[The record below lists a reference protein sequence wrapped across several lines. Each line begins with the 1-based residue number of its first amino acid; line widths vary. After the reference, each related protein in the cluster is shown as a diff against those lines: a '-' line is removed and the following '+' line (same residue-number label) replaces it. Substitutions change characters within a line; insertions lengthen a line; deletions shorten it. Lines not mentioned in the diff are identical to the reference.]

1 MRLLRLTNY
10 LLLLILLVFI
20 PLANDDDDDLI
31 DGFSDIF
38 APSSYVDGQSI
49 EVRDEQLKG
58 SLEQR
63 RKWLEMDPDRIYSD
77 SGSLV
82 FLQLSETYFREFSRK
97 VKRKRWLDFLRFNHN
112 SRKVVIGYS
121 EGGETEF
128 RMHYMDELIQNPDED
143 VSFAQSRVFG
153 YAYDLDDFQM
163 RMSVV
168 SKLINQGKKLIK
180 LKNSDWDIL
189 LRDVKPRALI
199 LIALINRKP
208 GFIMASTNS
217 VDVDLLPWSKEA
229 LKHAFMQYF
238 VMESARDGRITN
250 QLCLA
255 YQNNLIDGLLH
266 LESVIGSVRQFI
278 SRLNPKLSSSS
289 GKMVEVQ
296 VQRSGSNRYRYT
308 KHYIKSIEEFSKFVS
323 ANDLN
328 RYAAMVFLEGVSEQY
343 SLLKS
348 EIKKAHQIAKQGWVN
363 FNEASDLGK
372 IIIKPLDQLM
382 KQLNLL
388 DQKVRSAVESHRKR
402 FKTSISTRGEV
413 RFQQSLDMGF
423 H

>member
-1 MRLLRLTNY
+1 M
-10 LLLLILLVFI
+10 
-20 PLANDDDDDLI
+20 
-31 DGFSDIF
+31 
-38 APSSYVDGQSI
+38 
-49 EVRDEQLKG
+49 
-58 SLEQR
+58 
-63 RKWLEMDPDRIYSD
+63 
-77 SGSLV
+77 
-82 FLQLSETYFREFSRK
+82 
-97 VKRKRWLDFLRFNHN
+97 
-112 SRKVVIGYS
+112 
-121 EGGETEF
+121 
-128 RMHYMDELIQNPDED
+128 
-143 VSFAQSRVFG
+143 
-153 YAYDLDDFQM
+153 
-163 RMSVV
+163 
-168 SKLINQGKKLIK
+168 
-180 LKNSDWDIL
+180 NSDCDIL
-189 LRDVKPRALI
+189 LKEFETRALI
-199 LIALINRKP
+199 LIALTNRKP
-208 GFIMASTNS
+208 GFIMASINS
-217 VDVDLLPWSKEA
+217 VDVDILPWPKEA

-266 LESVIGSVRQFI
+266 LESVIGSVRQFV

-328 RYAAMVFLEGVSEQY
+328 RYAAMVFLEGVSQQY
-343 SLLKS
+343 AVLRS

-372 IIIKPLDQLM
+372 IIIKPVDQLM

-388 DQKVRSAVESHRKR
+388 DQKVRSALEFHRKR

>member
-20 PLANDDDDDLI
+20 PLANDDDDDFI

-153 YAYDLDDFQM
+153 YAYDLNDFQM
-163 RMSVV
+163 RMSIV
-168 SKLINQGKKLIK
+168 SKLINKRKKLIQ

-189 LRDVKPRALI
+189 LKDVEPRALI

-266 LESVIGSVRQFI
+266 LESVIGSVRQFV

-289 GKMVEVQ
+289 GKMVEVE

-323 ANDLN
+323 ANDLS
-328 RYAAMVFLEGVSEQY
+328 RYAAMVFLEGVSEQH
-343 SLLKS
+343 SVLRT
-348 EIKKAHQIAKQGWVN
+348 EIKKAYQIAKQGWVS
-363 FNEASDLGK
+363 FNEASNLGK

-388 DQKVRSAVESHRKR
+388 DQKVRSAVEFHRKR